1 MLPSLCGQ
9 SRPREGAGQLPVLLL
24 DLGPLPYQLAANRQ
38 ERLVGSSARERVFA
52 MFTKLT
58 DTNKAAIFSV
68 LVLCLSLGAALLIR
82 FLELPP
88 GLAFW
93 SLWSCTPTVA
103 ALIMLLVVTREG
115 YSREGWKSL
124 GLHRLGLSV
133 WWIAFGATLLITVAA
148 SAIVWATPLASFVVP
163 EGGILNAVINFLI
176 QVGILVLSFSLGE
189 EIGMRGYLQPR
200 LMSLGRTRALL
211 LVGLVWATWHMP
223 LYYFVAKLFPVGNV
237 LLFVPLFYGTI
248 VAASFF
254 FGYLRIYTG
263 SIWPASIAHAVHNTA
278 WSTLGAFT
286 VTSSAGLVNL
296 YLVGDYGILILIGTV
311 IGAIWVGY
319 YLRSGMNQAQ
329 EGGVVV
335 PEVSPTPAAT
345 AAPK

>member
-1 MLPSLCGQ
+1 
-9 SRPREGAGQLPVLLL
+9 
-24 DLGPLPYQLAANRQ
+24 
-38 ERLVGSSARERVFA
+38 

-68 LVLCLSLGAALLIR
+68 LVLCMSVGAALLIR
-82 FLELPP
+82 FLELTQ
-88 GLAFW
+88 GYVMFSIW
-93 SLWSCTPTVA
+93 SFTPTVA

-124 GLHRLGLSV
+124 GLHRFGLNV
-133 WWIAFGATLLITVAA
+133 WWIAFGVTLLVTVAA
-148 SAIVWATPLASFVVP
+148 SAIVWATPLASFIMP
-163 EGGILNAVINFLI
+163 ESGIVNVVINFVISVAIAALT
-176 QVGILVLSFSLGE
+176 FSLGE

-200 LMSLGRTRALL
+200 LMSLGRTRGLL

-286 VTSSAGLVNL
+286 VTSSPVLVNL
-296 YLVGDYGILILIGTV
+296 YLVGDYGILILVGVV
-311 IGAIWVGY
+311 IGAIWVGHF
-319 YLRSGMNQAQ
+319 LRSGMDEAQ
-329 EGGVVV
+329 EAEAV
-335 PEVSPTPAAT
+335 PEAPPTPAA
-345 AAPK
+345 AAVPR

>member
-1 MLPSLCGQ
+1 
-9 SRPREGAGQLPVLLL
+9 
-24 DLGPLPYQLAANRQ
+24 
-38 ERLVGSSARERVFA
+38 

-58 DTNKAAIFSV
+58 DTSKAAIFSV
-68 LVLCLSLGAALLIR
+68 LVLCLSVGAALLIR
-82 FLELPP
+82 MLGLSP
-88 GLAFW
+88 GFSLFAVW
-93 SLWSCTPTVA
+93 SFTPTVA

-115 YSREGWKSL
+115 YSKEGWKSL
-124 GLHRLGLSV
+124 GLHRLGLNV

-163 EGGILNAVINFLI
+163 EGGIINAIINFLI
-176 QVGILVLSFSLGE
+176 QVAILVLSFSLGE

-200 LMSLGRTRALL
+200 LMSLGRTRALF

-237 LLFVPLFYGTI
+237 LLFLPLFYGTI

-263 SIWPASIAHAVHNTA
+263 SIWPASIAHSVHNAA
-278 WSTLGAFT
+278 WGVLGALT
-286 VTSSAGLVNL
+286 ATSSPVLVNL
-296 YLVGDYGILILIGTV
+296 YLVGDYGILILIGVV

-319 YLRSGMNQAQ
+319 YLRSGMNEAQ
-329 EGGVVV
+329 SGGEA
-335 PEVSPTPAAT
+335 PQITPAAPAAT
-345 AAPK
+345 AASR